1 MNYRLI
7 KSIPVLAFSGSLLF
21 LAACTPAT
29 RMDPDVSDQPPD
41 ADTTAAATATGK
53 EQDDAQSTNII
64 NRFWSPFDNAVDD
77 INRDLNKGDSDA
89 PPESDE

>member
-1 MNYRLI
+1 MNSRLI
-7 KSIPVLAFSGSLLF
+7 KSLPALAFSGTLLL
-21 LAACTPAT
+21 LAACTPAASV
-29 RMDPDVSDQPPD
+29 DPDVSDQPPD

-53 EQDDAQSTNII
+53 GDGAQSTNII

-77 INRDLNKGDSDA
+77 INRDLNKGDADA